1 MSLRTIRLAA
11 LTLGALGV
19 ALTLVFHWQVFFW
32 VSTEATLGIVQR
44 IFYIHVPSAWVAFFA
59 FGIVAFCSAV
69 YLWLGEEKLDQAAR
83 SAAEGGMLFT
93 TIVLVTGPLWARIS
107 WGTWWTWE
115 MRLTLTLLLW
125 FIYLGY
131 FLVRNATDSPE
142 RGKKFAAVLGI
153 VGAFNIP
160 LIHVSVVWFR
170 SLHPEPVVLQTAG
183 APQLPG
189 DMLTTLMLAL
199 VAFTFLFLSLFLL
212 RYGVARLEAR
222 AEQAAPTTTI

>member
-1 MSLRTIRLAA
+1 MSLRTLRLAA

-19 ALTLVFHWQVFFW
+19 VLTLVFHWQVFFW

-59 FGIVAFCSAV
+59 FGIVALCSAG

-142 RGKKFAAVLGI
+142 RGKRFAAVLGI

-160 LIHVSVVWFR
+160 LIHLSVVWFR
-170 SLHPEPVVLQTAG
+170 SLHPEPVVLQTEG

-212 RYGVARLEAR
+212 RYGVAQLEAR
-222 AEQAAPTTTI
+222 AEQAAPTPTI

>member
-1 MSLRTIRLAA
+1 
-11 LTLGALGV
+11 
-19 ALTLVFHWQVFFW
+19 
-32 VSTEATLGIVQR
+32 
-44 IFYIHVPSAWVAFFA
+44 
-59 FGIVAFCSAV
+59 
-69 YLWLGEEKLDQAAR
+69 
-83 SAAEGGMLFT
+83 MLFT

-142 RGKKFAAVLGI
+142 RGKRFAAVLGI

-160 LIHVSVVWFR
+160 LIHLSVVWFR
-170 SLHPEPVVLQTAG
+170 SLHPEPVVLQTEG

-212 RYGVARLEAR
+212 RYGVAQLEAR
-222 AEQAAPTTTI
+222 AEQAAPTPTI